1 MGFRRPLPLNT
12 PRTAFLRIIFSSLDE
27 LKKKRHVGEPPV
39 LNVC

>member
-27 LKKKRHVGEPPV
+27 LKRSFGEPPV